1 MVITTKVPNQGAVTV
16 GSSSTALLGANA
28 GRQQLWLC
36 NTSDESIS
44 IGVGQAAVLNSGIV
58 IPAGT
63 AIIIDTFV
71 STLPLYAI
79 CASGSKNLAYCEV
92 DQ

>member
-1 MVITTKVPNQGAVTV
+1 MVPTRSIPDQGAVTV
-16 GSSSTALLGANA
+16 GNTSTTVLDGNA

-44 IGVGQAAVLNSGIV
+44 IGIGQAAVLNSGIV

-63 AIIIDTFV
+63 AIVIDTFT
-71 STLPLYAI
+71 SSLPIYAI
-79 CASGSKNLAYCEV
+79 CASGSKNIAYCEV
-92 DQ
+92 TK